1 MMTIVHP
8 IYMEK
13 YLNQNILDDFT
24 TTGFVCLFLFWGE
37 MGKVSLYWP
46 DLSWNSHS
54 HMIFSL
60 SQSSWEL
67 GVGVGE
73 VYV

>member
-1 MMTIVHP
+1 MMTIGHP

-13 YLNQNILDDFT
+13 YLNQNILDYFT

-37 MGKVSLYWP
+37 MGKVSLCWP

-54 HMIFSL
+54 HMIFQ
-60 SQSSWEL
+60 SQPKQL
-67 GVGVGE
+67 RTGGGGR
-73 VYV
+73 